1 MEVCQ
6 GASGSRVRPT
16 NVCGVASL
24 RPVHGSARE
33 ILALL
38 REWQTAPEE
47 PEPLVVETSGS
58 TGEPKRVVLS
68 RAAMRASATGTA
80 ARLGG
85 TGQWLLNLPGAY
97 VAGLQVLFRSVLAGT
112 EPVLQDEHPDF
123 CAAAA
128 AMTGD
133 RRYVS
138 LVPTQLARMLGSA
151 AELEA
156 LRGFD
161 TILVGGA
168 GMDPALRR
176 TAEDAG
182 LRLVATYGMS
192 ETCGGCVY
200 DGLPL
205 DGVAVKVDAERR
217 VQIAG
222 PVLFEGYDGAPH
234 ATSQVLSGG
243 WFRTQ
248 DLGRLDEDGRL
259 QVLGRVD
266 DVVVSGGV
274 NVPATAVAARLREHP
289 GLAAAEVTGIAD
301 DEWGRRV
308 VAVVVPAD
316 PAAAPTREELRDFVA
331 AVHPRS
337 WAPRDV
343 VVVGEIPLLGNGK
356 IDRAALERVAAR

>member
-1 MEVCQ
+1 M
-6 GASGSRVRPT
+6 
-16 NVCGVASL
+16 
-24 RPVHGSARE
+24 HGSARE
-33 ILALL
+33 ILGLL
-38 REWQTAPEE
+38 RAWEAAPDE
-47 PEPLVVETSGS
+47 PEPLCVETSGS
-58 TGEPKRVVLS
+58 TGEPKRVVLP
-68 RAAMRASATGTA
+68 RAAMRASAAGTA

-85 TGQWLLNLPGAY
+85 PGQWLLNLPGAY

-123 CAAAA
+123 CSAAA
-128 AMTGD
+128 AMTGP
-133 RRYVS
+133 RRFVS

-156 LRGFD
+156 LRCFD

-222 PVLFEGYDGAPH
+222 PVLFEGYDGAPD
-234 ATSQVLSGG
+234 ATGRVMDGG

-259 QVLGRVD
+259 VVLGRVD

-274 NVPATAVAARLREHP
+274 KVPATAVAARLRAHP
-289 GLAAAEVTGIAD
+289 RLAAAEVTGVAD
-301 DEWGRRV
+301 DEWG
-308 VAVVVPAD
+308 
-316 PAAAPTREELRDFVA
+316 
-331 AVHPRS
+331 
-337 WAPRDV
+337 
-343 VVVGEIPLLGNGK
+343 
-356 IDRAALERVAAR
+356 